1 MAGNLKHCERLA
13 SARGGGPGR
22 HHPGGWAVGAAAVA
36 VIAIAATAALLPLP
50 SGVVWAERGPGMEA
64 LSPSPWT
71 ENQALE
77 WDGLLLS
84 GGTLLGWMGAVIPGA
99 VSDPYDPTPVPYLT
113 APPTNP
119 RLNQER
125 DLLPQTRQALHSALD
140 GIGIRW
146 FITQGI
152 SQDPLSAGT
161 HRPDGRSLSGSYYSA
176 VADISIAGLT
186 TKVPRHRC
194 TPSQARA
201 GKCLTPAQEQQFHR
215 VLRRLRDAGFAA
227 WYRHFYDRRRGIWE
241 NEIHAIDPAAP
252 FIKASL
258 RRQMDDYLRGRDG
271 LVGHTTRDA
280 AGPIYPNRAAFCR
293 RAALSASIKGYRPF
307 RSDCIRYQ
315 SATKSR
321 YCGR

>member
-1 MAGNLKHCERLA
+1 MGAFAVAVVAIATGIGFLPLSSGVAWVDR
-13 SARGGGPGR
+13 GPGR
-22 HHPGGWAVGAAAVA
+22 EVLP
-36 VIAIAATAALLPLP
+36 PLP
-50 SGVVWAERGPGMEA
+50 WS
-64 LSPSPWT
+64 
-71 ENQALE
+71 ENREQAWE
-77 WDGLLLS
+77 GLLLS
-84 GGTLLGWMGAVIPGA
+84 EGTLLGWMGAVIPGA

-125 DLLPQTRQALHSALD
+125 DLLPADAAGVAQCPD
-140 GIGIRW
+140 GTGIRW

-152 SQDPLSAGT
+152 SQDYLSAGT
-161 HRPDGRSLSGSYYSA
+161 HRPDGRSVSGGYYSA

-186 TKVPRHRC
+186 TKVPATAAPR
-194 TPSQARA
+194 ARR
-201 GKCLTPAQEQQFHR
+201 GGRCLTSAQEQQFHR
-215 VLRRLRDAGFAA
+215 ALRRLRDAGFAA
-227 WYRHFYDRRRGIWE
+227 WYRHFYDRHQGIWE

-280 AGPIYPNRAAFCR
+280 AGPIHPNRAAFCR

-307 RSDCIRYQ
+307 RSDCVRYQ